1 MTRRPPI
8 AALLTLAL
16 ALPLA
21 VPADTPTAKSKGEP
35 TVSQL
40 LAAVEFGDPEQ
51 EKALL
56 DLVRRR
62 PAAVDEVVERVRK
75 WLAAKELTDAEE
87 RRLRAAVQLLG
98 EEPKVEAALAE
109 VLTGAKTPR
118 ATRRLAIRA
127 LGQFGS
133 RPPQAWLDG
142 LARALDDADAQ
153 VRGEAIYA
161 IHTLDLR
168 SFDERLAALANT
180 PGEPLELRV
189 AALACV
195 APRNPAVANEAYP
208 LLRRQLGPDAD
219 AVVRLTAARA
229 VGASKLSNAH
239 LLDLARAL
247 PKLPA
252 TSGVLALAAFQKATD
267 AEIALAAV
275 AGLKDAPALRQ
286 LGEADLERLFIAYPE
301 EVRKAV
307 DPLRERLAEVSRQQR
322 DLLARVEAE
331 LPSGDPK
338 RGRAVFFADRAVA
351 CATCHRAQG
360 AGGTLGPNLSRIS
373 RIRSPHE
380 LLRSILHPSA
390 YVAPFFRAYLAT
402 LKDGR
407 VVTGMLVQ
415 ESVDAVYLRSG
426 TNLITRVPRR
436 QIEDLQVSRTSLMP
450 DGFDLLLSRKELGD
464 LMAFLAVLR

>member
-1 MTRRPPI
+1 MIRRSRI
-8 AALLTLAL
+8 AVLLPFAL
-16 ALPLA
+16 AVPLA
-21 VPADTPTAKSKGEP
+21 VTADPATPQTTSEP
-35 TVSQL
+35 AVNQL
-40 LAAVEFGDPEQ
+40 LAGVEFGDPEQ

-62 PAAVDEVVERVRK
+62 PAAMDEVVERVRQ
-75 WLAAKELTDAEE
+75 WLAAKALTDAEE

-98 EEPKVEAALAE
+98 EEPKMEAALAA
-109 VLTGAKTPR
+109 VLNGAGTPR

-127 LGQFGS
+127 LGQFAS
-133 RPPQAWLDG
+133 RPPQTWLDG
-142 LARALDDADAQ
+142 LARALDDDDAQ

-168 SFDERLAALANT
+168 SFDDRLRRLANT

-195 APRNPAVANEAYP
+195 APRNPTVAAEAFP
-208 LLRRQLGPDAD
+208 LLRRQLGADAD

-229 VGASKLSNAH
+229 LGGAKLPTAQ
-239 LLDLARAL
+239 LLELARAL

-252 TSGVLALAAFQKATD
+252 TSGVLVLGAFHKGTDPEAGLALA
-267 AEIALAAV
+267 
-275 AGLKDAPALRQ
+275 AGLKDAPAMRQ
-286 LGEADLERLFIAYPE
+286 LGEADLERLFISYPE
-301 EVRKAV
+301 EVRKAA
-307 DPLRERLAEVSRQQR
+307 DPLLQRVAAVSQQQR

-331 LPSGDPK
+331 LPTGDAK
-338 RGRAVFFADRAVA
+338 QGRAVFFAERAIA

-360 AGGTLGPNLSRIS
+360 AGGTLAPNLSRIS

-390 YVAPFFRAYLAT
+390 YVAPYFRAYLAT

-415 ESVDAVYLRSG
+415 ESVEAVYLRSG
-426 TNLITRVPRR
+426 TNVITRVPRR

-450 DGFDLLLSRKELGD
+450 DGFDLLLSRQELGD
-464 LMAFLAVLR
+464 LMAFLALLR